1 VKTWTNE
8 ECGRWLDKWLAKAG
22 FIVGKDVP
30 TAADY
35 YALTRTAWPRL
46 GGAAGR
52 LRWKQL
58 DVRLM
63 RAKTISPSQSPAAPA

>member
-35 YALTRTAWPRL
+35 YALTRTAVAEARREQREIAMEKLSW
-46 GGAAGR
+46 
-52 LRWKQL
+52 
-58 DVRLM
+58 
-63 RAKTISPSQSPAAPA
+63 RA